1 MNVCKCYS
9 CVYSR
14 MAISENGLHP
24 LCGLSSKKVVKCLTG
39 HTEYYKAIRKET
51 DVSVREENRHDRE
64 RTTD

>member
-14 MAISENGLHP
+14 MAISENGFHH
-24 LCGLSSKKVVKCLTG
+24 LCGLSSTKAVKCLTG
-39 HTEYYKAIRKET
+39 HTEYYKEIRKET